1 MSKIFPKI
9 YFKLYSNVTTH
20 NQTYDLKKI
29 KNNNNNKLINMFIY
43 SITIHFILNNKDYYS
58 CCYPYSGYQMCPTH
72 INSYTEIGHK
82 ILVPQVIHEID
93 PMPSIFLFQYQISS
107 NTDEFI

>member
-1 MSKIFPKI
+1 MLLS
-9 YFKLYSNVTTH
+9 
-20 NQTYDLKKI
+20 
-29 KNNNNNKLINMFIY
+29 
-43 SITIHFILNNKDYYS
+43 
-58 CCYPYSGYQMCPTH
+58 YSGYQMCPTH

-107 NTDEFI
+107 NTDEFIYWNAMYTFW

>member
-1 MSKIFPKI
+1 
-9 YFKLYSNVTTH
+9 
-20 NQTYDLKKI
+20 
-29 KNNNNNKLINMFIY
+29 MFSY

-58 CCYPYSGYQMCPTH
+58 CCYTYSGYQMCPTH

-107 NTDEFI
+107 NTDEFIY